1 MLPESKIKDIII
13 AKITQDEDLG
23 DQVGGSGHLGYI
35 SYIIDS
41 IHKPERVQIDD
52 DDDGWKITYTYT
64 LVVETEFTY
73 YPDNPPRE
81 YKYKKTI
88 IIDDNGKIISESP
101 KEITNSPFSPP
112 VL

>member
-1 MLPESKIKDIII
+1 MITESKLKDIVK

-23 DQVGGSGHLGYI
+23 DQVGGSRHLGYV
-35 SYIIDS
+35 SYVIDS
-41 IHKPERVQIDD
+41 IHKPERVQTDVCD
-52 DDDGWKITYTYT
+52 EWKISYDYT
-64 LVVETEFTY
+64 LIVETEFTY

-81 YKYKKTI
+81 YKYRKTI

-101 KEITNSPFSPP
+101 KEATNSPFSPP